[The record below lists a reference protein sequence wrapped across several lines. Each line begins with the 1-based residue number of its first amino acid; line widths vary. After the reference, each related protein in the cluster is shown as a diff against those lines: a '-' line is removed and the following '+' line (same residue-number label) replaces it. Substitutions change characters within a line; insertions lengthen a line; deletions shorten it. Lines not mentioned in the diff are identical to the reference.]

1 MKAELIR
8 ADSSKAYKL
17 GAFNGY
23 NLDLWKSLQP
33 TVAYN
38 QHTESYWVSEITSR
52 YLFLQADKITQ

>member
-23 NLDLWKSLQP
+23 NLDL
-33 TVAYN
+33 
-38 QHTESYWVSEITSR
+38 
-52 YLFLQADKITQ
+52 